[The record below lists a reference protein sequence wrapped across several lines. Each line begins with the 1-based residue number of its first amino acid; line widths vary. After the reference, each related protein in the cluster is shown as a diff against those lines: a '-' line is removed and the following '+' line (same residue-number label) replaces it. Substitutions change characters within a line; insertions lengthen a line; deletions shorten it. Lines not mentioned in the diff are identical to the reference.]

1 VAKNSQSWS
10 MNLATTSAVWTVIV
24 GLATFYGIRLGYTGR
39 SFALALGVAAALFAF
54 ELFFAAPRVLE
65 RARHLFGEHGA
76 VLAPLVPL
84 FAVLIYTIGVTG
96 NWKTALLGAA
106 YTVLPALLA
115 ATCIGKPAGQ
125 WQDYA
130 AVLLIWLPIELRWQ
144 GLTFLY
150 LLFPYPPQLM
160 HTLTILLALSTG
172 VAAFVLLRRLDG
184 IGYAVEWR
192 RGFAWN
198 VIFHFAVFAII
209 AVVLGLRIGFLTYA
223 PSLSRLRTAPIEVVG
238 ILLFTAW
245 PEEFLFRGVLQNIL
259 SRTFKNQWAG
269 LAVASVAFGFAHI
282 FHAPFPNWKY
292 VFLATVAGLFY
303 GRTWIKTGSLFP
315 GAIVHAL
322 VDILWH
328 VLFR

>member
-1 VAKNSQSWS
+1 
-10 MNLATTSAVWTVIV
+10 MNLPTAALAWAVIV
-24 GLATFYGIRLGYTGR
+24 ALAAFYGIRLGYTGH
-39 SFALALGVAAALFAF
+39 SFVLALGVAAALFAV
-54 ELFFAAPRVLE
+54 ELSLAAPRVLE

-84 FAVLIYTIGVTG
+84 FGVLIYTIGVTA
-96 NWKTALLGAA
+96 NWRTALLAAA
-106 YTVLPALLA
+106 YVVLPALLA

-130 AVLLIWLPIELRWQ
+130 TVLLIWLPLELRWR

-150 LLFPYPPQLM
+150 VLFPYPPQLM

-198 VIFHFAVFAII
+198 VLLHFGVFAVI

-223 PSLSRLRTAPIEVVG
+223 PSLARLRTAPIEVVG
-238 ILLFTAW
+238 ILFFTAW

-259 SRTFKNQWAG
+259 SRTLKNPWAG

-292 VFLATVAGLFY
+292 VFLAAVAGLFY

-328 VLFR
+328 ILFR

>member
-1 VAKNSQSWS
+1 
-10 MNLATTSAVWTVIV
+10 MNLPTAAIAWGVIV
-24 GLATFYGIRLGYTGR
+24 GLAAFYGIRLGYAGR
-39 SFALALGVAAALFAF
+39 SFVLALGLAAALFAF
-54 ELFFAAPRVLE
+54 ELFLAAPRVLE
-65 RARHLFGEHGA
+65 RVTQLFGEHGA

-84 FAVLIYTIGVTG
+84 FAVLIYTIGVTA

-115 ATCIGKPAGQ
+115 ATCIGKPAGH

-130 AVLLIWLPIELRWQ
+130 AVLLIWLPLELRWK

-150 LLFPYPPQLM
+150 VLFPSPPQLM

-198 VIFHFAVFAII
+198 VVLHFGVFAVI
-209 AVVLGLRIGFLTYA
+209 AVLLGLRIGFLTYA
-223 PSLSRLRTAPIEVVG
+223 PSFTRLRTAPIEVIG
-238 ILLFTAW
+238 ILFFTAW
-245 PEEFLFRGVLQNIL
+245 PEEFLFRGVLQNLL
-259 SRTFKNQWAG
+259 SRTFQNQWAG

-282 FHAPFPNWKY
+282 FHAPVPNWKY
-292 VFLATVAGLFY
+292 VLLASVAGLFY
-303 GRTWIKTGSLFP
+303 GRTWIKTRSLFP

-328 VLFR
+328 ILFR

>member
-1 VAKNSQSWS
+1 
-10 MNLATTSAVWTVIV
+10 MNLPTAFAAWAVIV
-24 GLATFYGIRLGYTGR
+24 VLAAFYGIRLGYTGR

-54 ELFFAAPRVLE
+54 ELFLAAPRMLE
-65 RARHLFGEHGA
+65 CARHLFGEHGA

-84 FAVLIYTIGVTG
+84 FAVLIYTIGITA

-130 AVLLIWLPIELRWQ
+130 AVLLIWLPVELRWR
-144 GLTFLY
+144 GVTFLSG
-150 LLFPYPPQLM
+150 LFPYPPQLM

-184 IGYAVEWR
+184 IGYAVGWR
-192 RGFAWN
+192 PGFAWI
-198 VIFHFAVFAII
+198 VLLHFAVFAVI
-209 AVVLGLRIGFLTYA
+209 AVLIGLRIGFLTYA
-223 PSLSRLRTAPIEVVG
+223 PSLTRLRTAPIEVIG
-238 ILLFTAW
+238 ILFFTAW

-259 SRTFKNQWAG
+259 ARTFKNQWAG

-328 VLFR
+328 ILFR

>member
-1 VAKNSQSWS
+1 
-10 MNLATTSAVWTVIV
+10 MNLLTAAVAWAVIV
-24 GLATFYGIRLGYTGR
+24 GLAAYYGIRLGYSGH

-54 ELFFAAPRVLE
+54 ELFLSAPRVLE
-65 RARHLFGEHGA
+65 RVRHLLGEHGA
-76 VLAPLVPL
+76 VLAPLAPL
-84 FAVLIYTIGVTG
+84 FGVLIYTIGVTA

-106 YTVLPALLA
+106 YVVLPALLA

-130 AVLLIWLPIELRWQ
+130 ALLLIWLPVELRWK

-150 LLFPYPPQLM
+150 VLFPYPPQLM

-172 VAAFVLLRRLDG
+172 AAALVLLRRLEG

-192 RGFAWN
+192 RGFGWS
-198 VIFHFAVFAII
+198 VVLHFAAFAII
-209 AVVLGLRIGFLTYA
+209 AVVIGLRIGFLTYG
-223 PSLSRLRTAPIEVVG
+223 PSFARLRTAPIEVIG
-238 ILLFTAW
+238 ILFFTAW

-328 VLFR
+328 ILFR

>member
-1 VAKNSQSWS
+1 
-10 MNLATTSAVWTVIV
+10 
-24 GLATFYGIRLGYTGR
+24 
-39 SFALALGVAAALFAF
+39 
-54 ELFFAAPRVLE
+54 
-65 RARHLFGEHGA
+65 
-76 VLAPLVPL
+76 
-84 FAVLIYTIGVTG
+84 
-96 NWKTALLGAA
+96 
-106 YTVLPALLA
+106 
-115 ATCIGKPAGQ
+115 
-125 WQDYA
+125 
-130 AVLLIWLPIELRWQ
+130 
-144 GLTFLY
+144 LY
-150 LLFPYPPQLM
+150 VLFPYPPQLM

-192 RGFAWN
+192 RGYAWN
-198 VIFHFAVFAII
+198 VVLHFVVFAVI
-209 AVVLGLRIGFLTYA
+209 AVVIGLRIGFLTYA
-223 PSLSRLRTAPIEVVG
+223 PSLARLRTAPIEVIG
-238 ILLFTAW
+238 ILFFTAW

-292 VFLATVAGLFY
+292 VFLAAIAGLFY

-328 VLFR
+328 ILFR

>member
-1 VAKNSQSWS
+1 
-10 MNLATTSAVWTVIV
+10 MNLPTAFAAWAVVV
-24 GLATFYGIRLGYTGR
+24 GLATFYGIKIGYTGR

-54 ELFFAAPRVLE
+54 ELFLAAPRVLE
-65 RARHLFGEHGA
+65 QAHHLFGERGA

-84 FAVLIYTIGVTG
+84 FAVLIYAIGVTA

-130 AVLLIWLPIELRWQ
+130 AVLLIWLPLELRWR
-144 GLTFLY
+144 GIAFLY
-150 LLFPYPPQLM
+150 VLFPYPPQLM
-160 HTLTILLALSTG
+160 HTLTILLALGTG
-172 VAAFVLLRRLDG
+172 VAAFVLLRQLDG
-184 IGYAVEWR
+184 IGYGVEWR
-192 RGFAWN
+192 RSFGLN
-198 VIFHFAVFAII
+198 VVLHFGVFAAI

-223 PSLSRLRTAPIEVVG
+223 PSLARLRTAPIEIVG
-238 ILLFTAW
+238 ILFFTAW

-315 GAIVHAL
+315 GATVHAL

-328 VLFR
+328 ILFR

>member
-1 VAKNSQSWS
+1 
-10 MNLATTSAVWTVIV
+10 MNLPTAFAAWAVIV
-24 GLATFYGIRLGYTGR
+24 GLATFYGTHIGYTGR
-39 SFALALGVAAALFAF
+39 SFVLALAVAATLFAF
-54 ELFFAAPRVLE
+54 ELFLAAPGVLE
-65 RARHLFGEHGA
+65 QARHLFGEHGA

-84 FAVLIYTIGVTG
+84 FGALIYTIGVTF

-106 YTVLPALLA
+106 YVVLPALLA

-130 AVLLIWLPIELRWQ
+130 AVLLIWLPIELRWR
-144 GLTFLY
+144 GITFLY
-150 LLFPYPPQLM
+150 VLFPYPPQLM

-184 IGYAVEWR
+184 IGYVVEWR
-192 RGFAWN
+192 RGSAWN
-198 VIFHFAVFAII
+198 VILHFGVFAIL
-209 AVVLGLRIGFLTYA
+209 AVALGLRIGFLTYA
-223 PSLSRLRTAPIEVVG
+223 PSLTRLRTAPIEVVG
-238 ILLFTAW
+238 ILFFTAW

-328 VLFR
+328 ILFR

>member
-1 VAKNSQSWS
+1 
-10 MNLATTSAVWTVIV
+10 MNLPTAAVAWAVV
-24 GLATFYGIRLGYTGR
+24 VSLAALYGIRLGYSGR
-39 SFALALGVAAALFAF
+39 SFVLALGVAAALFAF
-54 ELFFAAPRVLE
+54 ELFLAAPRVLE
-65 RARHLFGEHGA
+65 QTRRLFGEHGA

-84 FAVLIYTIGVTG
+84 FAVLIYAIGVTN
-96 NWKTALLGAA
+96 NWKMALLGAA

-130 AVLLIWLPIELRWQ
+130 AVLLIWLPIELRWK

-150 LLFPYPPQLM
+150 ALFPYPPQLM
-160 HTLTILLALSTG
+160 HTLTILLALGTG
-172 VAAFVLLRRLDG
+172 VAAFVLLRRLEG

-198 VIFHFAVFAII
+198 VILHFGVFAAI
-209 AVVLGLRIGFLTYA
+209 AVALGLRIGFLTFA
-223 PSLSRLRTAPIEVVG
+223 PSLVRLRTAPIEVIG
-238 ILLFTAW
+238 ILFFTAW
-245 PEEFLFRGVLQNIL
+245 PEEFLFRGVMQNLL

-292 VFLATVAGLFY
+292 VLLASVAGLFY

-328 VLFR
+328 ILFR

>member
-1 VAKNSQSWS
+1 MTNRSPSWS
-10 MNLATTSAVWTVIV
+10 MNLPTAFAAWGVIV
-24 GLATFYGIRLGYTGR
+24 GLAAFYGIRLGYTGR
-39 SFALALGVAAALFAF
+39 SFLLALGVAAALFAF
-54 ELFFAAPRVLE
+54 ELFLAAPHVLE
-65 RARHLFGEHGA
+65 RTRHLFGEHGA

-84 FAVLIYTIGVTG
+84 FGVLIYTIGVTAS
-96 NWKTALLGAA
+96 WRTALLGVA
-106 YTVLPALLA
+106 YVVLPTLLA

-130 AVLLIWLPIELRWQ
+130 ALLLIWLPVELRWK

-150 LLFPYPPQLM
+150 VLFPYPPQLM

-198 VIFHFAVFAII
+198 VVLHFAVFAVI
-209 AVVLGLRIGFLTYA
+209 AVVLGLRIGFLTFA
-223 PSLSRLRTAPIEVVG
+223 PSFARLRTAPIEVVG
-238 ILLFTAW
+238 ILFFTAW

-269 LAVASVAFGFAHI
+269 LAVASVAFGF
-282 FHAPFPNWKY
+282 
-292 VFLATVAGLFY
+292 
-303 GRTWIKTGSLFP
+303 RS
-315 GAIVHAL
+315 
-322 VDILWH
+322 
-328 VLFR
+328 

>member
-1 VAKNSQSWS
+1 MDLQTAAAAW
-10 MNLATTSAVWTVIV
+10 AVIV
-24 GLATFYGIRLGYTGR
+24 GLATFYGIRVGYSGR
-39 SFALALGVAAALFAF
+39 SFVLALGVAAVLFAF
-54 ELFFAAPRVLE
+54 ELFLAAPRVLE
-65 RARHLFGEHGA
+65 RARHAFGEHGA
-76 VLAPLVPL
+76 VWAPLLPL
-84 FAVLIYTIGVTG
+84 FAVLIYTIGVTA
-96 NWKTALLGAA
+96 NWRTALLGAA
-106 YTVLPALLA
+106 YVVLPGLLA

-125 WQDYA
+125 WQDYVA
-130 AVLLIWLPIELRWQ
+130 LLLIWLPVELRWR

-150 LLFPYPPQLM
+150 VLFPYPPQLM
-160 HTLTILLALSTG
+160 HTLTILLALGTG
-172 VAAFVLLRRLDG
+172 VATFLLLRRLDG

-198 VIFHFAVFAII
+198 VVLHFGVFALI
-209 AVVLGLRIGFLTYA
+209 AIALGLRIGFLTYA
-223 PSLSRLRTAPIEVVG
+223 PSLARLRTAPIEVVG
-238 ILLFTAW
+238 ILFFTAW

-259 SRTFKNQWAG
+259 SRTFKNRGVG

-328 VLFR
+328 ILFR

>member
-1 VAKNSQSWS
+1 
-10 MNLATTSAVWTVIV
+10 MNWPTAFAAWAVIV
-24 GLATFYGIRLGYTGR
+24 GLATFYGIGLGYSGR
-39 SFALALGVAAALFAF
+39 AFALALSVAAALFAF
-54 ELFFAAPRVLE
+54 ELFLAAPHVLE
-65 RARHLFGEHGA
+65 RTRHLFGEHGA
-76 VLAPLVPL
+76 VLAPLPPL
-84 FAVLIYTIGVTG
+84 FAVLIYTIGVAA

-115 ATCIGKPAGQ
+115 ATCIGKSAGQ

-130 AVLLIWLPIELRWQ
+130 ALLLIWLPVELRWK
-144 GLTFLY
+144 GLTFLHT
-150 LLFPYPPQLM
+150 LFPYPPQLI

-198 VIFHFAVFAII
+198 VVLHFAVLAII
-209 AVVLGLRIGFLTYA
+209 AVTVGLRIGFLTFA
-223 PSLSRLRTAPIEVVG
+223 PSLARLRTAPIEIIG
-238 ILLFTAW
+238 ILFFTAW

-303 GRTWIKTGSLFP
+303 GRTWMKTGSLFP

-328 VLFR
+328 ILFR

>member
-1 VAKNSQSWS
+1 
-10 MNLATTSAVWTVIV
+10 MNLPTAAAAWAVIV
-24 GLATFYGIRLGYTGR
+24 GLAAFYGIRLGYTGR

-54 ELFFAAPRVLE
+54 ELFLAAPRMLE

-84 FAVLIYTIGVTG
+84 FAVLIYTIGVTA
-96 NWKTALLGAA
+96 NWRTALLGAA
-106 YTVLPALLA
+106 YTALPALLA

-130 AVLLIWLPIELRWQ
+130 ALLLIWLPVELRWK

-150 LLFPYPPQLM
+150 VLFPYPPQLM

-172 VAAFVLLRRLDG
+172 VASFVLLRRLDG
-184 IGYAVEWR
+184 IGYTVEWR

-198 VIFHFAVFAII
+198 VVLHFGIFAVIAI
-209 AVVLGLRIGFLTYA
+209 VLGLRIGFLTYA
-223 PSLSRLRTAPIEVVG
+223 PSLARLRTAPIEVIG
-238 ILLFTAW
+238 ILFFTAW

-259 SRTFKNQWAG
+259 SRTFKNPWAG

-328 VLFR
+328 ILFR

>member
-1 VAKNSQSWS
+1 
-10 MNLATTSAVWTVIV
+10 MNLPSAAIAWGVIV
-24 GLATFYGIRLGYTGR
+24 GLAAFYGIRLGYGGR

-54 ELFFAAPRVLE
+54 ELFLAAPRVLE
-65 RARHLFGEHGA
+65 RARQVFGEHGA

-84 FAVLIYTIGVTG
+84 FAVLIYSIGVTA

-106 YTVLPALLA
+106 YVVLPALLA
-115 ATCIGKPAGQ
+115 ATSIGKPPGQ

-130 AVLLIWLPIELRWQ
+130 AVLLIWLPIELRWK
-144 GLTFLY
+144 GLAFLY
-150 LLFPYPPQLM
+150 VLFPYPPQLM
-160 HTLTILLALSTG
+160 HTLTILLALNTG
-172 VAAFVLLRRLDG
+172 VAAFLLLRRLDG
-184 IGYAVEWR
+184 IGYSVEWR

-198 VIFHFAVFAII
+198 VILHFGVFAVIAI
-209 AVVLGLRIGFLTYA
+209 VLGLRIGFLTFA
-223 PSLSRLRTAPIEVVG
+223 PSLGRLRTAPIEIVG
-238 ILLFTAW
+238 ILFFTAW
-245 PEEFLFRGVLQNIL
+245 PEEFLFRGVLQNTL

-328 VLFR
+328 ILFR

>member
-1 VAKNSQSWS
+1 
-10 MNLATTSAVWTVIV
+10 MNLPTAAIAWAVIV
-24 GLATFYGIRLGYTGR
+24 GLAAFYGIRLGYSGR
-39 SFALALGVAAALFAF
+39 SFAVALGVAAALFAF
-54 ELFFAAPRVLE
+54 ELFLAAPRVLE

-84 FAVLIYTIGVTG
+84 FAVLIYTIGVTA
-96 NWKTALLGAA
+96 NWRTALLGAA

-130 AVLLIWLPIELRWQ
+130 AVLLIWLPVEFRWMDRP
-144 GLTFLY
+144 FLY

-198 VIFHFAVFAII
+198 VVLHFGGFAII
-209 AVVLGLRIGFLTYA
+209 AVALGLRIAFLTYA
-223 PSLSRLRTAPIEVVG
+223 PSLARLRTAPIEVVG
-238 ILLFTAW
+238 ILFFTAW
-245 PEEFLFRGVLQNIL
+245 PEEFLFRGVMQNLL

-282 FHAPFPNWKY
+282 FHAPYPNWKY

-315 GAIVHAL
+315 GTIVHAL

-328 VLFR
+328 ILFR

>member
-1 VAKNSQSWS
+1 
-10 MNLATTSAVWTVIV
+10 MNLPTAAVAWAVIV
-24 GLATFYGIRLGYTGR
+24 VLAAFYGMRLGYHSG
-39 SFALALGVAAALFAF
+39 SFALALGIAAALFAF
-54 ELFFAAPRVLE
+54 ELFLAAPWVLE
-65 RARHLFGEHGA
+65 RVRQFFGGHGA

-84 FAVLIYTIGVTG
+84 FAVLIYTIGVTA
-96 NWKTALLGAA
+96 NWKMALLGAA

-115 ATCIGKPAGQ
+115 ATCIEKPAGQ

-130 AVLLIWLPIELRWQ
+130 AVLLIWLPIELRWK

-150 LLFPYPPQLM
+150 VLFPFPPQLM

-198 VIFHFAVFAII
+198 VLLHFGVFAAI
-209 AVVLGLRIGFLTYA
+209 AIAIGLRIGFLTYA
-223 PSLSRLRTAPIEVVG
+223 PSFARLRTAPIEVIG
-238 ILLFTAW
+238 ILFFTAW
-245 PEEFLFRGVLQNIL
+245 PEEFLFRGVIQNLL

-292 VFLATVAGLFY
+292 VFLASVAGLFY

>member
-1 VAKNSQSWS
+1 
-10 MNLATTSAVWTVIV
+10 MNLPTAFAAWAVIV
-24 GLATFYGIRLGYTGR
+24 GLAAFYGIRIGYTGR
-39 SFALALGVAAALFAF
+39 SFMLALGVAAALFAF
-54 ELFFAAPRVLE
+54 ELVLAAPRVLE
-65 RARHLFGEHGA
+65 QARHWFGEHGA

-84 FAVLIYTIGVTG
+84 FGVLIYAIGVTT
-96 NWKTALLGAA
+96 NWKMALLGAA
-106 YTVLPALLA
+106 YVVLPALLA

-130 AVLLIWLPIELRWQ
+130 AVLLIWLPIELRLR

-150 LLFPYPPQLM
+150 VLFPYPLQLM

-192 RGFAWN
+192 RGFGWN
-198 VIFHFAVFAII
+198 VVLHFGIFAVI
-209 AVVLGLRIGFLTYA
+209 AVALGLRIGFLTYA
-223 PSLSRLRTAPIEVVG
+223 PSLARLRTAPIEVVG
-238 ILLFTAW
+238 ILFFTAW

-259 SRTFKNQWAG
+259 SHTFKNQWAG

-328 VLFR
+328 ILFR

>member
-1 VAKNSQSWS
+1 
-10 MNLATTSAVWTVIV
+10 MNLPTAFAAWAVIV

-54 ELFFAAPRVLE
+54 ELFLASPRVLE
-65 RARHLFGEHGA
+65 RVRQLFGEHGA

-84 FAVLIYTIGVTG
+84 FAVLIYTIGVTA
-96 NWKTALLGAA
+96 NWKMALLGAA

-115 ATCIGKPAGQ
+115 ATCIGKPTGQ

-130 AVLLIWLPIELRWQ
+130 AVLLIWLPIELRWK
-144 GLTFLY
+144 GVTFLY
-150 LLFPYPPQLM
+150 VLFPYPPQLM

-198 VIFHFAVFAII
+198 VLLHFGVFAII
-209 AVVLGLRIGFLTYA
+209 AVAIGLRIGFLSYA
-223 PSLSRLRTAPIEVVG
+223 PSFPRLRTAPIEVIG
-238 ILLFTAW
+238 ILFFTAW
-245 PEEFLFRGVLQNIL
+245 PEEFLFRGVIQNLL
-259 SRTFKNQWAG
+259 SRTIKNQWAG
-269 LAVASVAFGFAHI
+269 LILASIIFGFSHI

-292 VFLATVAGLFY
+292 VLLASVAGLFY
-303 GRTWIKTGSLFP
+303 GRAWIKTGSLFP

-328 VLFR
+328 ILFR

>member
-1 VAKNSQSWS
+1 
-10 MNLATTSAVWTVIV
+10 L
-24 GLATFYGIRLGYTGR
+24 L
-39 SFALALGVAAALFAF
+39 
-54 ELFFAAPRVLE
+54 
-65 RARHLFGEHGA
+65 GEHGA
-76 VLAPLVPL
+76 VLAPLAPL
-84 FAVLIYTIGVTG
+84 FGVLIYTIGVTA

-106 YTVLPALLA
+106 YVVLPALLA

-130 AVLLIWLPIELRWQ
+130 ALLLIWLPVELRWK

-150 LLFPYPPQLM
+150 VLFPYPPQLM

-172 VAAFVLLRRLDG
+172 VAAFVLLRRLEG

-192 RGFAWN
+192 RGFGWS
-198 VIFHFAVFAII
+198 VVLHFAAFAII
-209 AVVLGLRIGFLTYA
+209 AVVIGLRIGFLTYG
-223 PSLSRLRTAPIEVVG
+223 PSFARLRTAPIEVIG
-238 ILLFTAW
+238 ILFFTAW

-328 VLFR
+328 ILFR

>member
-1 VAKNSQSWS
+1 
-10 MNLATTSAVWTVIV
+10 MNLPMAFAAWVVIV
-24 GLATFYGIRLGYTGR
+24 VLAAFYGIRLGYSGR

-54 ELFFAAPRVLE
+54 ELFLAAPRVLE
-65 RARHLFGEHGA
+65 RTRHLFGEHGA

-84 FAVLIYTIGVTG
+84 FGVLIYTIGVTS

-106 YTVLPALLA
+106 YTVLSALLA

-130 AVLLIWLPIELRWQ
+130 ALLLIWLPVELRWK
-144 GLTFLY
+144 GVTFLY
-150 LLFPYPPQLM
+150 VLFPYPPQLM

-172 VAAFVLLRRLDG
+172 VAAFVLLRRLEG

-192 RGFAWN
+192 PGFAWN
-198 VIFHFAVFAII
+198 VVLHFVAFAII

-223 PSLSRLRTAPIEVVG
+223 PSLSRLRTAPIEVIG
-238 ILLFTAW
+238 ILFFTAW

-303 GRTWIKTGSLFP
+303 GRAWIKTGSLFP

-328 VLFR
+328 ILFR

>member
-1 VAKNSQSWS
+1 
-10 MNLATTSAVWTVIV
+10 MNLPGAFTAWAVIV
-24 GLATFYGIRLGYTGR
+24 GLATFYGIRLGYSGR
-39 SFALALGVAAALFAF
+39 SFALALAVAAVLFAF
-54 ELFFAAPRVLE
+54 ELFLAAPRVLE
-65 RARHLFGEHGA
+65 RVRHRFGEHGA

-84 FAVLIYTIGVTG
+84 FAVLIYTIGVTA
-96 NWKTALLGAA
+96 NWRTALLGAA

-130 AVLLIWLPIELRWQ
+130 AVLLIWLPLELRWR

-150 LLFPYPPQLM
+150 VLFPYPPQLM

-198 VIFHFAVFAII
+198 VILHFGVFAVI
-209 AVVLGLRIGFLTYA
+209 AVALGLRIGFLTYA
-223 PSLSRLRTAPIEVVG
+223 PSLARLRTAPIEVVG
-238 ILLFTAW
+238 ILFFTAW

-282 FHAPFPNWKY
+282 FHAPYPNWKY
-292 VFLATVAGLFY
+292 VLLAAVAGWFY

-328 VLFR
+328 ILFR

>member
-1 VAKNSQSWS
+1 
-10 MNLATTSAVWTVIV
+10 
-24 GLATFYGIRLGYTGR
+24 
-39 SFALALGVAAALFAF
+39 
-54 ELFFAAPRVLE
+54 
-65 RARHLFGEHGA
+65 

-84 FAVLIYTIGVTG
+84 FAVLIYTIGVTAD
-96 NWKTALLGAA
+96 WKTALLGAA
-106 YTVLPALLA
+106 YTTLPALLA

-130 AVLLIWLPIELRWQ
+130 ALLLIWLPVELRWK
-144 GLTFLY
+144 GVAFLY
-150 LLFPYPPQLM
+150 VLFPYPPQLM

-192 RGFAWN
+192 RGYAWN
-198 VIFHFAVFAII
+198 VALHFVVFAVI
-209 AVVLGLRIGFLTYA
+209 AVILGLRIGFLTYA
-223 PSLSRLRTAPIEVVG
+223 PSLARLRTAPIEVIG
-238 ILLFTAW
+238 ILFFTAW

-292 VFLATVAGLFY
+292 VFLASVAGLFY

-328 VLFR
+328 ILFR

>member
-1 VAKNSQSWS
+1 
-10 MNLATTSAVWTVIV
+10 MNLLTASATWAVIV
-24 GLATFYGIRLGYTGR
+24 GLAAFYGFRIGYSGR
-39 SFALALGVAAALFAF
+39 SFALALAVAAALFAF
-54 ELFFAAPRVLE
+54 ELFLAAPRVLE
-65 RARHLFGEHGA
+65 HARHWFGEHGA

-84 FAVLIYTIGVTG
+84 FGVLIYTIGVTA

-130 AVLLIWLPIELRWQ
+130 AVLLIWLPIELRWR
-144 GLTFLY
+144 GLPFLY
-150 LLFPYPPQLM
+150 VLFPYPPQLM

-192 RGFAWN
+192 RGYAWN
-198 VIFHFAVFAII
+198 VILHFAVFAVI
-209 AVVLGLRIGFLTYA
+209 AVVVGLRIGFLTYA
-223 PSLSRLRTAPIEVVG
+223 PSLARLRTALIEIIG
-238 ILLFTAW
+238 ILVFTAW

-259 SRTFKNQWAG
+259 SRTFRNQWAG

-328 VLFR
+328 ILFR

>member
-1 VAKNSQSWS
+1 
-10 MNLATTSAVWTVIV
+10 MNLSTAAAAWAVIV
-24 GLATFYGIRLGYTGR
+24 SLAAFYGIRLGYSGR
-39 SFALALGVAAALFAF
+39 SFALALGVAAVLFAF
-54 ELFFAAPRVLE
+54 ELSLAAPRVLE

-84 FAVLIYTIGVTG
+84 FAVLIYTIAVTA

-130 AVLLIWLPIELRWQ
+130 AVLLIWLPLELRWK

-150 LLFPYPPQLM
+150 VLFPYPPQLM

-172 VAAFVLLRRLDG
+172 VAALVLLRRLDG

-198 VIFHFAVFAII
+198 VLLHFGVFAVI
-209 AVVLGLRIGFLTYA
+209 AVALGLRIGFLSYA
-223 PSLSRLRTAPIEVVG
+223 PSLARLRTAPIEIIG
-238 ILLFTAW
+238 ILFFTAW
-245 PEEFLFRGVLQNIL
+245 PEEFLFRGVLQNLL
-259 SRTFKNQWAG
+259 SRRFKNQWAG

-282 FHAPFPNWKY
+282 FHAPYPNWKY

-328 VLFR
+328 ILFR

>member
-1 VAKNSQSWS
+1 
-10 MNLATTSAVWTVIV
+10 MNLPTAAAAWAVIV
-24 GLATFYGIRLGYTGR
+24 GVAAFYGIRLGYSGR
-39 SFALALGVAAALFAF
+39 LFALALGVAAALFAF
-54 ELFFAAPRVLE
+54 ELFLAAPRALE

-76 VLAPLVPL
+76 VLTPLVPL
-84 FAVLIYTIGVTG
+84 FGVLIYTIGVTA
-96 NWKTALLGAA
+96 NWKTTLLGAA

-115 ATCIGKPAGQ
+115 ATCTGKPAGQ

-130 AVLLIWLPIELRWQ
+130 ALVLIWLPVELRWK

-150 LLFPYPPQLM
+150 VLFPYPPQLM

-192 RGFAWN
+192 RGYAWN
-198 VIFHFAVFAII
+198 VVLHFAVFAVI
-209 AVVLGLRIGFLTYA
+209 AVVIGLRIGFLTFA
-223 PSLSRLRTAPIEVVG
+223 PSLGRLRTAPIEVVG
-238 ILLFTAW
+238 ILFFTAW

-315 GAIVHAL
+315 GVIVHAL

-328 VLFR
+328 ILFR

>member
-1 VAKNSQSWS
+1 
-10 MNLATTSAVWTVIV
+10 MNLPTAAIAWGVIV
-24 GLATFYGIRLGYTGR
+24 GLAAFYGIRLGYTGR

-54 ELFFAAPRVLE
+54 ELFLAAPRVLE

-84 FAVLIYTIGVTG
+84 FAVLIYTIGVTA

-130 AVLLIWLPIELRWQ
+130 AVLLIWLPIELRWM
-144 GLTFLY
+144 GRTFLY
-150 LLFPYPPQLM
+150 VLFPYPPQLM
-160 HTLTILLALSTG
+160 HTLTILLALSSG

-192 RGFAWN
+192 RGYAWN
-198 VIFHFAVFAII
+198 VLLHFAVFAVI
-209 AVVLGLRIGFLTYA
+209 AVAIGLRIGFLTFA
-223 PSLSRLRTAPIEVVG
+223 PSFARLRTAPIEVVG
-238 ILLFTAW
+238 ILFFTAW

-282 FHAPFPNWKY
+282 FHAPYPNWKY

-328 VLFR
+328 ILFR

>member
-1 VAKNSQSWS
+1 
-10 MNLATTSAVWTVIV
+10 MNLPTAFAAWAVII

-54 ELFFAAPRVLE
+54 ELFLAAPRVLE

-84 FAVLIYTIGVTG
+84 FAVLIYTIGVTA
-96 NWKTALLGAA
+96 NWRTALLGAA

-130 AVLLIWLPIELRWQ
+130 AVLLIWLPIELRWM
-144 GLTFLY
+144 GRTFLY
-150 LLFPYPPQLM
+150 VLFPYPPQLM

-198 VIFHFAVFAII
+198 VVLHFGVFAVI
-209 AVVLGLRIGFLTYA
+209 AVMLGLRIGFLTYA
-223 PSLSRLRTAPIEVVG
+223 PSLVRLRTAPIEVVG
-238 ILLFTAW
+238 ILFFTAW
-245 PEEFLFRGVLQNIL
+245 PEEFLFRGVMQNLL

-269 LAVASVAFGFAHI
+269 LAVASVIFGFSHI
-282 FHAPFPNWKY
+282 FHAPYPNWKY

-328 VLFR
+328 ILFR

>member
-1 VAKNSQSWS
+1 
-10 MNLATTSAVWTVIV
+10 MNLPTAAIAWGAIV

-54 ELFFAAPRVLE
+54 ELFLAAPRVLE

-84 FAVLIYTIGVTG
+84 FPVLIYTIGVTA

-130 AVLLIWLPIELRWQ
+130 ALLLIWLPVELRWR

-150 LLFPYPPQLM
+150 VLFPYPPQLM

-198 VIFHFAVFAII
+198 VFLHFGIFAVI
-209 AVVLGLRIGFLTYA
+209 AVFVGLYIGFLTYA
-223 PSLSRLRTAPIEVVG
+223 PSLARLRTAPIEVVG
-238 ILLFTAW
+238 ILFFTAW

-282 FHAPFPNWKY
+282 FHAPYPNWKY

-328 VLFR
+328 ILFR